1 MEIAAL
7 CQFLANALR
16 GADSFDL
23 LVLKELV
30 ETLTGI
36 SVPPDLSAEQ
46 VRQAGGASCTQT
58 GRGPGTRQVGQGRQ
72 AVGWASAHAAGGR
85 PGRRHPRQRGD
96 DP

>member
-46 VRQAGGASCTQT
+46 VGVEGNQ
-58 GRGPGTRQVGQGRQ
+58 
-72 AVGWASAHAAGGR
+72 
-85 PGRRHPRQRGD
+85 
-96 DP
+96 